1 MLQTHDT
8 SAKIYKFLAIT
19 AISSGLLYLFYQKS
33 KQSSQKLQISD
44 SKDLAQNFK
53 VSPQVNTFPS
63 KNSIVTFAPNS
74 SQTTY
79 AVGQTNPNTANNNK
93 TYLGHP
99 GATLSNLGNNDPA
112 LEIAHINHA
121 MLDTVRETHQ
131 TILALKAEIANLKNQ
146 VLFVKA
152 RKLLLEE
159 QNNASDLR
167 INSSHNS
174 FKTCRSVKSRRFSKS
189 TSKRSK
195 TSNETFPDSDDEIW
209 QDPEASYYSEET
221 SDPMDQILEDIGE
234 ESSQDDGQENLVE
247 SVSLFEYGDH
257 ISPAMIEKFPYI
269 NLNLANYNPK
279 PYSKLPNSV
288 FAICL
293 QVDELHYKG
302 DEAVLET
309 FHSLDAL
316 LKADEVYIDILW
328 RLCRATLYLSA
339 VSKAHKKM
347 DKYKHYLT
355 LGMEFADQGLKLL
368 DQNLDSEDP
377 EFQIT
382 SASPMCKWSAS
393 IIGCSAEI
401 VSAIGDKVKNGFKSR
416 DLYKRALSY
425 DNFDYYTHYSLG
437 RWHYEIYMLPSMV
450 KRAAN
455 WVSSEP
461 FNSTVQ
467 DCLDQMIKGEAVFQ
481 NQPPFELLP
490 SDICLLFSKCYSEI
504 RNRAKAK
511 QYIIA
516 SKQALDADEAES
528 KFGNLKILDVIE
540 KEEILKIYRS
550 LV

>member
-347 DKYKHYLT
+347 DKVRVGYKFEENSIFRFFYIFLLKNFLYSKFLKIFFST
-355 LGMEFADQGLKLL
+355 FFATH
-368 DQNLDSEDP
+368 STCRACRIDP
-377 EFQIT
+377 E
-382 SASPMCKWSAS
+382 
-393 IIGCSAEI
+393 
-401 VSAIGDKVKNGFKSR
+401 R
-416 DLYKRALSY
+416 
-425 DNFDYYTHYSLG
+425 
-437 RWHYEIYMLPSMV
+437 
-450 KRAAN
+450 
-455 WVSSEP
+455 
-461 FNSTVQ
+461 
-467 DCLDQMIKGEAVFQ
+467 
-481 NQPPFELLP
+481 
-490 SDICLLFSKCYSEI
+490 
-504 RNRAKAK
+504 
-511 QYIIA
+511 
-516 SKQALDADEAES
+516 
-528 KFGNLKILDVIE
+528 
-540 KEEILKIYRS
+540 
-550 LV
+550 